1 MKKILSVILLMI
13 SVLFVGC
20 SGGEKEVEKPKD
32 DVVIIQFGNDNNP
45 GDPVHEAAM
54 YWAKILEERS
64 NGKMKLEVFPSG
76 QLGSKSDLIDQMLAG
91 DAIVAIGNGPFYAD
105 RGVPDLGIMQAPYLF
120 ETWEELDK
128 LVASDWWKEKE
139 AELEANGLKII
150 GNNWR
155 YGVRHTITTKP
166 VKKVADFK
174 GMKIR
179 TQNSTVHV
187 KGFEV
192 LGATPTPMALSEVYT
207 SLQQG
212 TIDGLENPL
221 SVIYSGKYHEVA
233 KNLILDGHI
242 RDLSSICIGAEFFKT
257 LTKEQQDLLIST
269 CTEAGEY
276 QNKLAA
282 KADEE
287 CLQKF
292 KNEGVTV
299 TEEIDFDEFR
309 AVAEPFYKDKV
320 LLNQWSEGLVEK
332 VKEIIK

>member
-1 MKKILSVILLMI
+1 MKKIFSMVIVVLSVLLI
-13 SVLFVGC
+13 GC
-20 SGGEKEVEKPKD
+20 SGDKKEDGTKAEKPI
-32 DVVIIQFGNDNNP
+32 VIQFGHDNNP
-45 GDPVHEAAM
+45 GDPVQEAAL
-54 YWAKILEERS
+54 YWAKILSERS

-120 ETWEELDK
+120 ENWEQLDK
-128 LVASDWWKEKE
+128 LTASDWWKEKE
-139 AELEANGLKII
+139 NELEKNGLRIVGK
-150 GNNWR
+150 NWR

-166 VKKVADFK
+166 VKNVADLK
-174 GMKIR
+174 GMKIC
-179 TQNSTVHV
+179 TQSSTVHV

-221 SVIYSGKYHEVA
+221 SVIYSGKYQEVA
-233 KNLILDGHI
+233 KYLMLDGHI
-242 RDLSSICIGAEFFKT
+242 RDLSSICIGNEFFNT
-257 LTKEQQDLLIST
+257 LTKEEQDLLIST

-287 CLQKF
+287 CLEKL
-292 KNEGVTV
+292 KKEGVTV
-299 TEEIDFDEFR
+299 AEVNFDEFR
-309 AVAEPFYKDKV
+309 KAAEPFYQDKT
-320 LLNQWSEGLVEK
+320 LLNKWSNGLVEK
-332 VKEIIK
+332 INSIIE

>member
-1 MKKILSVILLMI
+1 MKKLFSAVLLLI
-13 SVLFVGC
+13 SVLLVGC
-20 SGGEKEVEKPKD
+20 SGDKKEEAVKND
-32 DVVIIQFGNDNNP
+32 NVIIVQFGHDNNP
-45 GDPVHEAAM
+45 GDPVQEAAL

-120 ETWEELDK
+120 ENWEQLDK

-139 AELEANGLKII
+139 AELEKSGLKIV

-166 VKKVADFK
+166 VKKVADLK
-174 GMKIR
+174 GMKVR
-179 TQNSTVHV
+179 TQSSTVHV

-221 SVIYSGKYHEVA
+221 SVIYSGKYQEVA
-233 KNLILDGHI
+233 KYLMLDGHI
-242 RDLSSICIGAEFFKT
+242 RDLSSICIGTQFFNS

-287 CLQKF
+287 CIEKF
-292 KNEGVTV
+292 KKEGVTI
-299 TEEIDFDEFR
+299 TEIDFDEFQK
-309 AVAEPFYKDKV
+309 AAEPFYSDKT
-320 LLNQWSEGLVEK
+320 LLNTWSEGLVERIK
-332 VKEIIK
+332 SIIE

>member
-1 MKKILSVILLMI
+1 MKKLFSVVLLLI
-13 SVLFVGC
+13 SVLLVGC
-20 SGGEKEVEKPKD
+20 SGDKKEEVAKKD
-32 DVVIIQFGNDNNP
+32 DVVVIQFGHDNNP
-45 GDPVHEAAM
+45 GDPVQEAAL

-91 DAIVAIGNGPFYAD
+91 DSIVAIGNGPFYAD

-120 ETWEELDK
+120 ENWEQLDK

-139 AELEANGLKII
+139 VELEKNGLKIV

-166 VKKVADFK
+166 VKKVADLK
-174 GMKIR
+174 GMKVR
-179 TQNSTVHV
+179 TQSSTVHV

-233 KNLILDGHI
+233 KNLMLDGHI
-242 RDLSSICIGAEFFKT
+242 RDLSSICIGAQFFNS

-287 CLQKF
+287 CIEKF
-292 KNEGVTV
+292 KNEGVTI
-299 TEEIDFDEFR
+299 TEIDFDEFKK
-309 AVAEPFYKDKV
+309 AAEPFYNDKA
-320 LLNQWSEGLVEK
+320 LLNTWSEGLVERINS
-332 VKEIIK
+332 IIE